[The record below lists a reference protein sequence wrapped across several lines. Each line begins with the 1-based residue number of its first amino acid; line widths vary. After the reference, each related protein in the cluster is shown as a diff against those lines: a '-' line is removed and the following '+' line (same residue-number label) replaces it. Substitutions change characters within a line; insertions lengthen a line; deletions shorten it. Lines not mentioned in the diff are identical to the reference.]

1 MPFIDLNGT
10 LGESFGVWQKGMD
23 DAMLRIVSSAS
34 IACGL
39 HAGDPIVMQTT
50 VGAARRAGVT
60 IGAELGYPDLQG
72 YGQRDFNMTPYE
84 IYVYSLYQ
92 IGALAAICRAN
103 NVKLEYVKPHGALYA
118 RGASE
123 LAAAKSIACAVRD
136 TDKRAILLGQ
146 SGTCFETAASE
157 VGILFAGEIFA
168 DRGYRED
175 GLLIPRSERGGIVS
189 DPQMAVQRAVQLLK
203 EGVLV
208 SSNGT
213 ALPMKVSSIG
223 IHGDYTGAAKLAF
236 AVKEALEANGFT
248 ISSLRKIVE
257 PSPPSNPS
265 EGAASS

>member
-1 MPFIDLNGT
+1 MPLIDLNST
-10 LGESFGVWQKGMD
+10 LGESFGIWQRGMD

-50 VGAARRAGVT
+50 VGSARRAGVN

-72 YGQRDFNMTPYE
+72 YGQRDLGMTPYE

-103 NVKLEYVKPHGALYA
+103 NVRLEYVKPHGALYRRA
-118 RGASE
+118 AAE

-136 TDKRAILLGQ
+136 TDKSAVLLGQ
-146 SGTCFETAASE
+146 SGTCFESAASDVGISFASE
-157 VGILFAGEIFA
+157 VFA

-175 GLLIPRSERGGIVS
+175 GSLIPKGERGEIIS
-189 DPQMAVQRAVQLLK
+189 DPPTAAQRMVQLMK
-203 EGVLV
+203 EGVLL
-208 SSNGT
+208 SANGT
-213 ALPMKVSSIG
+213 PIPMKASSIG
-223 IHGDYTGAAKLAF
+223 IHGDYNGAAKLAF

-248 ISSLRKIVE
+248 VAGLRRVLE
-257 PSPPSNPS
+257 SASPEASANPP
-265 EGAASS
+265 AP

>member
-10 LGESFGVWQKGMD
+10 LGESFGVWQRGMD

-39 HAGDPIVMQTT
+39 HAGDPLVMHTT
-50 VGAARRAGVT
+50 VGSARRAGVAV
-60 IGAELGYPDLQG
+60 GAELGYPDLQG

-84 IYVYSLYQ
+84 VYVYSLYQ

-103 NVKLEYVKPHGALYA
+103 NVALEYVKPHGALYMRA
-118 RGASE
+118 ASE
-123 LAAAKSIACAVRD
+123 LAVAKSIACAVRD
-136 TDKRAILLGQ
+136 TDKNVILLGQ
-146 SGTCFETAASE
+146 SGTCFETAASD
-157 VGILFAGEIFA
+157 VGISFAGEIFA

-175 GLLIPRSERGGIVS
+175 GFLIPKGERGGIVS
-189 DPQMAVQRAVQLLK
+189 DPQTAAQRAVKLLK

-223 IHGDYTGAAKLAF
+223 IHGDYSGAAKLAF

-248 ISSLRKIVE
+248 VADLRKAVG
-257 PSPPSNPS
+257 P
-265 EGAASS
+265 